1 MLHLYVIIAK
11 RNFFKKKK
19 VSEVTCNMKVA
30 ENMKQIKM
38 NLHENVTVEVLRQ
51 RRTLQLQL
59 KIDFQ
64 KLIKSPLALFA
75 F

>member
-1 MLHLYVIIAK
+1 
-11 RNFFKKKK
+11 
-19 VSEVTCNMKVA
+19 MKVA